1 MVDGAVLFDQIG
13 TSANL
18 PATGPEGFYRYG
30 SQVFVGEPKY
40 DLAALDDFTLS
51 NAARIDSLATVI
63 AGYGAFASY
72 AAIQDLELRL
82 FATPQDAALGLG
94 NSIASVSLGVP
105 SAYDAFGT
113 GVLVQFV
120 LSQSIELAAGHYWM
134 TVQAVNHAPSN
145 GQVGVVISDI
155 GNWSSYQA
163 NPGGGFGVPANLIMR
178 PVNLAYRLGGDAV
191 PAPGAGVALLVLGF
205 AGHRRRAARTGSQA

>member
-82 FATPQDAALGLG
+82 FATPQDAAIGLG

-120 LSQSIELAAGHYWM
+120 LSQSIELAAGPYWM
-134 TVQAVNHAPSN
+134 TGQAVNHAPSN